1 MNYLP
6 LILGLCAFITISS
19 QGNPLYYDNIGNK
32 MCFNGAKSWQIGWY
46 NDRKVML
53 NPKTAMANNPNWSA
67 MVTLVGVADYKNV
80 ASIPV
85 VLKLETDTMNDYFIA
100 FNRAVGINAD
110 NVEADDEVTVVLTGN
125 DGEKQSQ
132 SYLKATLLV
141 GEQFAIGKFGGGA
154 RTCVIKLDSIDKST
168 SVWKA
173 NVRLST
179 SGTVSSTNIS
189 RGYSC
194 SCLLLG
200 IMIMII
206 VDDADVVFAIHYCSN
221 TVNGTCCFRKI
232 NEICQLKLPPT
243 VKPTSSKPTT
253 KKPSSLK
260 PTNVSC

>member
-19 QGNPLYYDNIGNK
+19 QGNPLYYDTIGK

-200 IMIMII
+200 FMIMII
-206 VDDADVVFAIHYCSN
+206 VDDADVVFAIHYCEN
-221 TVNGTCCFRKI
+221 TVNRTCCFRTI